1 MATYESDITK
11 FLRELHEK
19 RPSLDDEQRTG
30 RAIFWDKQLDPDELA
45 RWKASRVPM
54 TGYVYQTKTK

>member
-1 MATYESDITK
+1 MANYESDITK
-11 FLRELHEK
+11 FLREMHEK

-45 RWKASRVPM
+45 RWTASRVPM
-54 TGYVYQTKTK
+54 KGYVYQTKTK